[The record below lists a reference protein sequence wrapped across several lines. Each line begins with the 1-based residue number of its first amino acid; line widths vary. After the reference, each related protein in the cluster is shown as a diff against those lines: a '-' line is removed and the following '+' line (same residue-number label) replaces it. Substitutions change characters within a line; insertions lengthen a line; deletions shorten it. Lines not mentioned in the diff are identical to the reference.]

1 MCPNFSLDW
10 PPGIYIVHADR
21 HTTLVQA
28 LMKMSRVLDH
38 EQDCHT
44 TAVAIT
50 ASGAFSDV
58 GDWMMNPL
66 STSTA
71 CYRQQFTEIY
81 SIRINNHVFRASPT
95 PTEVQRG
102 GWLAR
107 LGYNSY
113 N

>member
-81 SIRINNHVFRASPT
+81 SIRTIMFSELAP
-95 PTEVQRG
+95 PPQRCG
-102 GWLAR
+102 GGGGLAR
-107 LGYNSY
+107 
-113 N
+113 